1 VLNYAGIS
9 GKCLTYLICFVG
21 VLMNNSTQKVA
32 SVVVILGASNS
43 VFKCALKYL
52 LQTTST
58 LNWLYS
64 KYARNLLFKREH
76 AVRFQA
82 NKYKFNIISSLLK
95 KYADKCRNLCT
106 DVFIGVFQNLC
117 GLFLNVTHAFRFVF
131 AVLLPL
137 SSRPPYSPLPTFV
150 SVFVFSHP
158 TFSIP
163 IFPFPGCDYS
173 SACLCLVLS
182 TVI

>member
-1 VLNYAGIS
+1 MYAEISFTDNIHTELIIQNMRGICYCKGS
-9 GKCLTYLICFVG
+9 MLCG
-21 VLMNNSTQKVA
+21 
-32 SVVVILGASNS
+32 
-43 VFKCALKYL
+43 FKPI
-52 LQTTST
+52 
-58 LNWLYS
+58 NI
-64 KYARNLLFKREH
+64 NL
-76 AVRFQA
+76 
-82 NKYKFNIISSLLK
+82 ISSLLYLK

-106 DVFIGVFQNLC
+106 DVFIGFFQDLC

-137 SSRPPYSPLPTFV
+137 SSRPPYSPLPTIV

-158 TFSIP
+158 VFSIP

-173 SACLCLVLS
+173 SACLYLVSS